1 MTHLEYKADFDKKV
15 GRLSFKS
22 TITRKILGLIFLI
35 AIFYFIIKL
44 KNILTSDTFLKTVSE
59 NSSALNIILT
69 SILIIV
75 TAIYVIYTGIY
86 VKITH
91 RILKET
97 VISRTLQ
104 YRPTFFISF
113 ANTFV
118 SETEVFS
125 ANDGKTTALAI
136 AFDIVID
143 NYSKSF
149 AYNPQLCLHYPYKKT
164 DDKNW
169 DIIRN
174 EITLTEKLK
183 FAPEK
188 TIQQNIQFHIYSL
201 DFNSIPQPAIHLEFF
216 YEDGERNLFSNS
228 LFMLLKEEA
237 GSNGQKFFVKSVR
250 EEIYLLS
257 KDKRTNVFDRVLQVF
272 SFDYQKAE
280 KLFSRYDPFS

>member
-1 MTHLEYKADFDKKV
+1 MTHSEYKTDFDKKV
-15 GRLSFKS
+15 GKLSFKS
-22 TITRKILGLIFLI
+22 IAIRKILGLIFLI
-35 AIFYFIIKL
+35 VIFIFIAKL
-44 KNILTSDTFLKTVSE
+44 KTFLTSDTFLKTVSD

-86 VKITH
+86 VKITSK
-91 RILKET
+91 ILKESI
-97 VISRTLQ
+97 ISRTLQ
-104 YRPTFFISF
+104 YRPTFFINF
-113 ANTFV
+113 TNTSV
-118 SETEVFS
+118 SETDVFS
-125 ANDGKTTALAI
+125 ANDGKISALAI
-136 AFDIVID
+136 SFDVILD
-143 NYSKSF
+143 NYSKSY

-169 DIIRN
+169 EIIRN

-183 FAPEK
+183 VAPEK

-201 DFNSIPQPAIHLEFF
+201 DIKSLPQPAIHLEFF

-228 LFMLLKEEA
+228 LFLLLKEEA
-237 GSNGQKFFVKSVR
+237 GSNGQKFFVKSIR
-250 EEIYLLS
+250 EEIYLLN

-272 SFDYQKAE
+272 SFDYKNAE